1 VHCQRIQFD
10 RAFDR
15 EPIVV
20 GSVDYQHHDLKNPGE
35 DAITHWLEAVSPTQ
49 FRVCFRETWHTDDGF
64 TDDFH
69 FNWFAVENRN
79 VEIAA
84 HNQMAY
90 SAAGMASSAGLWT
103 AAKAGRPEQ
112 HACKWL
118 KFGRSFATA
127 PTVLVESKHNVAVHG
142 GVVDWSNAPTH
153 PATITYVNLVER
165 DQFQVC
171 ASTLHDSSADVD
183 NALQW
188 NWIAF
193 GGGLQDAFA
202 TSHTR
207 QA

>member
-1 VHCQRIQFD
+1 
-10 RAFDR
+10 
-15 EPIVV
+15 
-20 GSVDYQHHDLKNPGE
+20 
-35 DAITHWLEAVSPTQ
+35 
-49 FRVCFRETWHTDDGF
+49 
-64 TDDFH
+64 
-69 FNWFAVENRN
+69 
-79 VEIAA
+79 
-84 HNQMAY
+84 
-90 SAAGMASSAGLWT
+90 MASSSSRRRLSSPA
-103 AAKAGRPEQ
+103 RPEQ